1 MNGYEEARE
10 RYAAYGVDTEAALT
24 ALNEKKISF
33 NAWQLDDV
41 KGFLRLEGGAG
52 GGVMATGSYPGAA
65 KNAAQLMQDAD
76 EVFSLVPGKHKL
88 SLQSNMI

>member
-41 KGFLRLEGGAG
+41 
-52 GGVMATGSYPGAA
+52 
-65 KNAAQLMQDAD
+65 
-76 EVFSLVPGKHKL
+76 
-88 SLQSNMI
+88 

>member
-10 RYAAYGVDTEAALT
+10 RYAVFGVDTEAALT

-65 KNAAQLMQDAD
+65 KNAAQLMQA
-76 EVFSLVPGKHKL
+76 LAALGAAPGGKGAG
-88 SLQSNMI
+88 QA

>member
-10 RYAAYGVDTEAALT
+10 RYAAFGVDTEAALT

-33 NAWQLDDV
+33 NPWQLDDV

-52 GGVMATGSYPGAA
+52 GGVMA
-65 KNAAQLMQDAD
+65 
-76 EVFSLVPGKHKL
+76 
-88 SLQSNMI
+88 LQKTPRS